1 MKIFKTIFASAA
13 VAALMLMGSCG
24 NKTEKAAEEAETE
37 VAEVV
42 ETGATVNLVVVLAE
56 GEEIAP
62 AEGKLIVIDFNATWC
77 GPCKQFTPTFE
88 AVAEEN
94 AGKAFFYEVDV
105 DVHPELAAKYNV
117 ESIPMVVYIRPDGT
131 VESTVGLLD
140 KETFAA
146 AVAEKL

>member
-13 VAALMLMGSCG
+13 IAALTLLGSCG
-24 NKTEKAAEEAETE
+24 NKAEKAADEAADAAEEVTE
-37 VAEVV
+37 AA
-42 ETGATVNLVVVLAE
+42 TTVNPVVVLAE

-105 DVHPELAAKYNV
+105 DVHPELAAKYEV
-117 ESIPMVVYIRPDGT
+117 ESIPMVVYILPDGS
-131 VESTVGLLD
+131 VQSTVGLLD